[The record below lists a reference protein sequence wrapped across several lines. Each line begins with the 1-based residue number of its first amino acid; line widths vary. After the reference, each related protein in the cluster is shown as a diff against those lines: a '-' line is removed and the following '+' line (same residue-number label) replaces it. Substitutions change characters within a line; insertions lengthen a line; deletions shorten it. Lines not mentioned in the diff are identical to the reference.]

1 MGRMGT
7 FTASLRAIGDVKALP
22 ATVEL
27 SDGRLSIAA
36 GSTQIGSWLL
46 SDIHLEEIP
55 TGYRLAAEG
64 EQILIELK
72 DLEGFTAEL
81 ASRSKKARFG
91 RKKGSD
97 TASVRPSETPEPVTV
112 APRATVETD
121 QPPARQVALP
131 PREDS
136 KPSVKAK
143 TRASSGRVLT
153 FVDGTLEKAQKRF
166 GPYLPEWMFT
176 RAMFAIACVALVL
189 MVVLPG
195 MVSTLLLVAGG
206 LLIAF
211 GAVVYSDPMLAS
223 RWLPGRTTP
232 QHALLFG
239 VGILM
244 LGVLVGIIAK

>member
-1 MGRMGT
+1 MGT

-36 GSTQIGSWLL
+36 GSTEIGSWQLT
-46 SDIHLEEIP
+46 DIQLEEMP

-72 DLEGFTAEL
+72 DVTGFAAEL
-81 ASRSKKARFG
+81 ASRSKKARFA

-97 TASVRPSETPEPVTV
+97 TAVTQPSVSPEPVTAV
-112 APRATVETD
+112 SQASVGTD
-121 QPPARQVALP
+121 QPPTRQVALP

-136 KPSVKAK
+136 KAPSKPK
-143 TRASSGRVLT
+143 STGSSGKVLS
-153 FVDGTLEKAQKRF
+153 FVDGTLAKAQKRF
-166 GPYLPEWMFT
+166 GPYLPEWVFT
-176 RAMFAIACVALVL
+176 RAMFAIACVALLLLVA
-189 MVVLPG
+189 LPG
-195 MVSTLLLVAGG
+195 LVSTLLLIVGG

-232 QHALLFG
+232 QHALLSG
-239 VGILM
+239 VGILL
-244 LGVLVGIIAK
+244 LGVLLGIIAK